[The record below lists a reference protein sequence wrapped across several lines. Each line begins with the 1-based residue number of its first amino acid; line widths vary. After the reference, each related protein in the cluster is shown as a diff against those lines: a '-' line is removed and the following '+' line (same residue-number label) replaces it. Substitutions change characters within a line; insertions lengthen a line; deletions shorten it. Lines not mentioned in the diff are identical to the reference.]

1 MATFTKETSYEMMYI
16 LMRRCTLSKMSVAWL
31 IIHGSEEFETGDLRC
46 NQIQGMKVAGE
57 FKKTFSS
64 R

>member
-1 MATFTKETSYEMMYI
+1 MDQKNS
-16 LMRRCTLSKMSVAWL
+16 
-31 IIHGSEEFETGDLRC
+31 ETGDLRC

-64 R
+64 ITPDDKKSI